1 MSRAQ
6 AKILMRRSIAGAHP
20 VLNEKMKIRY
30 NQRQRA
36 AEEAGLNFR
45 YHGRIVPAHGIRKF
59 LEANNYHTGAHG
71 LCMVCGKE
79 AQVCDCKII
88 VQDRTGAV
96 IRELIV

>member
-1 MSRAQ
+1 MSRAI

-20 VLNEKMKIRY
+20 ELNAKLKQRY

-36 AEEAGLNFR
+36 AEQAQLNFR
-45 YHGRIVPAHGIRKF
+45 FKGRIVPMHGIRKF
-59 LEANNYHTGAHG
+59 LEASNYHTGAHG

-79 AQVCDCKII
+79 AQRCECKII

-96 IRELIV
+96 VRELVL